1 MAIRNIHKTQPLAQR
16 SKTLR
21 QIGSVSALQNLPKW
35 QKYLKFGK
43 IAEELGKKD
52 AATRWRKKAYGFA
65 LDHGKYVEAEAL
77 ANAYL
82 DKKATDVANALAL
95 LRENVSSGRTNGDL
109 QFLVATVLRVG
120 TPRDLVAWE
129 VSRERITC
137 PELTFHA
144 WKNNPVLYG
153 RVF

>member
-1 MAIRNIHKTQPLAQR
+1 MATRTIHKKQPLAQK

-21 QIGSVSALQNLPKW
+21 QIGSITSLHAKPRWK
-35 QKYLKFGK
+35 KYLKFGK

-52 AATRWRKKAYGFA
+52 AAIRWRKKAYGFA
-65 LDHGKYVEAEAL
+65 LDHAEYASAEAL

-82 DKKATDVANALAL
+82 DQRATDVANSLAI

-109 QFLVATVLRVG
+109 QFLVANALKVG
-120 TPRDLVAWE
+120 TPRELVAWE
-129 VSRERITC
+129 VSRERNTY

-144 WKNNPVLYG
+144 WKFDPLIYE
-153 RVF
+153 RVS